1 MLEKKKKDIIDFV
14 IFEENTSLHY
24 PWNLSSEQISERVD
38 IIAALLP
45 DDYTTDDI
53 YDAVSQIAGT
63 KNRPEKSGRF
73 LFQKKIKHNAIKFVK
88 KKGKKI

>member
-45 DDYTTDDI
+45 DDYTSDDI
-53 YDAVSQIAGT
+53 YDAVSQIAG
-63 KNRPEKSGRF
+63 KRILKDN
-73 LFQKKIKHNAIKFVK
+73 
-88 KKGKKI
+88 

>member
-45 DDYTTDDI
+45 DD
-53 YDAVSQIAGT
+53 
-63 KNRPEKSGRF
+63 
-73 LFQKKIKHNAIKFVK
+73 
-88 KKGKKI
+88 

>member
-14 IFEENTSLHY
+14 IFEENTSLSY
-24 PWNLSSEQISERVD
+24 PWNLSSEQISEQVD

-53 YDAVSQIAGT
+53 YDAVSQIAG
-63 KNRPEKSGRF
+63 KRILKDN
-73 LFQKKIKHNAIKFVK
+73 
-88 KKGKKI
+88 

>member
-24 PWNLSSEQISERVD
+24 HWNLSSEQISERVD

-53 YDAVSQIAGT
+53 YDAVSQIAG
-63 KNRPEKSGRF
+63 KRILKDN
-73 LFQKKIKHNAIKFVK
+73 
-88 KKGKKI
+88 